1 MKYIKKAL
9 ISIMLLLLMTLAAGA
24 AGASQNEEAASE
36 EWKASFF
43 LPPDGREM
51 IRLKHGAESS
61 LYDDYIPMIDY
72 LEKYNAELDF
82 SKAWI
87 GTIGNNGSANY
98 GHLAEYIDA
107 YKEIYDYEGRDEK
120 IEINLDMFMNYD
132 GIPIKVR
139 NNARYQ
145 NRDFIVPA
153 YSDGECV
160 ALFAFSD
167 PNPQLM
173 GDEPPEEWPN
183 DSNGSGFIYFYEAY
197 PVSGEPSLWSNVAEA
212 YDAVKELGADIQGI
226 YTVSDT
232 YYSCPDAFGRG
243 YTLYYTPEYTDADG
257 KNRSMLP
264 SGGISVYDYDGI
276 PVFDVITLKTDQG
289 IYIYRVPKDEYW
301 ANIPETHQLFT
312 LEEYIYHLE
321 FEHRFLNLI
330 LQPSASPTDENTPEA
345 TPEPSPSPERTPR
358 TPRPT
363 RTFKSSASPAVS
375 PSCLQTAF
383 CSSSASPA
391 SEPKQS
397 SIALMAVTAVLSCA
411 IAGIA
416 AWAVHR
422 RITRGKN

>member
-1 MKYIKKAL
+1 
-9 ISIMLLLLMTLAAGA
+9 
-24 AGASQNEEAASE
+24 
-36 EWKASFF
+36 
-43 LPPDGREM
+43 
-51 IRLKHGAESS
+51 
-61 LYDDYIPMIDY
+61 
-72 LEKYNAELDF
+72 
-82 SKAWI
+82 
-87 GTIGNNGSANY
+87 
-98 GHLAEYIDA
+98 
-107 YKEIYDYEGRDEK
+107 
-120 IEINLDMFMNYD
+120 MNYD

-197 PVSGEPSLWSNVAEA
+197 PVSGEPSLWNNVSEA

-232 YYSCPDAFGRG
+232 RYSCRKSSISRG

-257 KNRSMLP
+257 KDRFMLP
-264 SGGISVYDYDGI
+264 PGGISVYDYDGI
-276 PVFDVITLKTDQG
+276 PAFDVITLKTDQG

-330 LQPSASPTDENTPEA
+330 IQPSASPTDENTPEA

-422 RITRGKN
+422 RIKRGKN

>member
-9 ISIMLLLLMTLAAGA
+9 ISIMLLLLMTPAAGA
-24 AGASQNEEAASE
+24 AGVSQNEEAASE

-61 LYDDYIPMIDY
+61 LYDDYTPMIDY

-87 GTIGNNGSANY
+87 GTMSGNNFANY
-98 GHLAEYIDA
+98 GHLAEYFDA

-132 GIPIKVR
+132 GIPIKSLYHNDHNR
-139 NNARYQ
+139 N
-145 NRDFIVPA
+145 FIVPA

-160 ALFAFSD
+160 ALFLFNDAYPRMPGEKPD
-167 PNPQLM
+167 KEQ
-173 GDEPPEEWPN
+173 PPSPVP
-183 DSNGSGFIYFYEAY
+183 SYIYFYEAY

-257 KNRSMLP
+257 KKRSMLP
-264 SGGISVYDYDGI
+264 PGGISVYDYDSI

-330 LQPSASPTDENTPEA
+330 IQPSASPTDENTPEA
-345 TPEPSPSPERTPR
+345 TLEPSPSPERTPR

-422 RITRGKN
+422 RIKRGKN

>member
-9 ISIMLLLLMTLAAGA
+9 ISIMLLLLMTPAAGA

-61 LYDDYIPMIDY
+61 LYDDYTPMIDY

-87 GTIGNNGSANY
+87 GTMSGNNFANY
-98 GHLAEYIDA
+98 GHLAEYFAA
-107 YKEIYDYEGRDEK
+107 YKEIYDYHNDH
-120 IEINLDMFMNYD
+120 N
-132 GIPIKVR
+132 R
-139 NNARYQ
+139 N
-145 NRDFIVPA
+145 FIVPA

-160 ALFAFSD
+160 ALFLFNDAYPRMPGEKPD
-167 PNPQLM
+167 KEQ
-173 GDEPPEEWPN
+173 PPSPVP
-183 DSNGSGFIYFYEAY
+183 SYIYFYEAY
-197 PVSGEPSLWSNVAEA
+197 PVSGEPSLWNNVSEA

-243 YTLYYTPEYTDADG
+243 YTLYYTPKYTDADG
-257 KNRSMLP
+257 KDRSMLP
-264 SGGISVYDYDGI
+264 SDGI

-330 LQPSASPTDENTPEA
+330 IQPSASPTDENTPEA

>member
-1 MKYIKKAL
+1 M
-9 ISIMLLLLMTLAAGA
+9 S
-24 AGASQNEEAASE
+24 
-36 EWKASFF
+36 
-43 LPPDGREM
+43 
-51 IRLKHGAESS
+51 
-61 LYDDYIPMIDY
+61 
-72 LEKYNAELDF
+72 
-82 SKAWI
+82 
-87 GTIGNNGSANY
+87 GNNFANY
-98 GHLAEYIDA
+98 GHLAEYFDA

-132 GIPIKVR
+132 GIPIKSLYHNDHNR
-139 NNARYQ
+139 N
-145 NRDFIVPA
+145 FIVPA

-160 ALFAFSD
+160 ALFLFNDAYPRMPGEKPD
-167 PNPQLM
+167 KEQ
-173 GDEPPEEWPN
+173 PPSPVP
-183 DSNGSGFIYFYEAY
+183 SYIYFYEAY

-264 SGGISVYDYDGI
+264 PGGISVYDYDSI

-330 LQPSASPTDENTPEA
+330 IQPSASPTDENTPEA
-345 TPEPSPSPERTPR
+345 TLEPSPSPERTPR

-422 RITRGKN
+422 RIKRGKN